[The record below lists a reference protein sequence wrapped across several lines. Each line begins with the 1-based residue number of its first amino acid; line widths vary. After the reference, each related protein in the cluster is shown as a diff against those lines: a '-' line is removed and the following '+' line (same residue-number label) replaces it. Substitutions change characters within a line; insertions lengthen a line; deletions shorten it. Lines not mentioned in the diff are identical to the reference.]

1 MYIWLC
7 KHMYTSIPKA
17 ILVLKTNL
25 VLVTCEFHLG
35 PVLHVEG
42 DDFKPHE
49 FCGGISIFR
58 AATALRG

>member
-1 MYIWLC
+1 
-7 KHMYTSIPKA
+7 MYTSIPIA

-25 VLVTCEFHLG
+25 VLVTCEFHLA

-42 DDFKPHE
+42 DDFQPHE
-49 FCGGISIFR
+49 FRGGISIFR